1 MSFLMIFYCF
11 AAFFCILYVALM
23 FFYIIG
29 WYRLKTY
36 KKNSSE
42 YTTKVSVIVPAR
54 NEEENIE
61 NCLNDIARQDFPKEL
76 FEIIAVDDYSTDSTI
91 ERIEKLIDQ
100 HKGINVTLIKLKG
113 NKAPASYPSLDVL
126 GGKKRAITKA
136 IEQSE
141 GDLIVTT
148 DADCRMGSNWLSTIV
163 SYYESQRPKMI
174 VAPVCLYN
182 PKCRESFFEK
192 LQMLE
197 FIGLIG
203 ATGAAIE
210 QKHPIMCNGANLA
223 YEKSVF
229 KTVQGFNYFNAKH
242 SELASGDD
250 MHLMLKIKN
259 SFADGIK
266 FIKSEEAVVYT
277 KPKISLLE
285 FIQQRKRWTS
295 KTLTY
300 KDFTVVTVASI
311 VYVFNILIVIC
322 LVLMFFTPPFIG
334 WLFIFIFGA
343 KCIIDFLFLF
353 LTTSFFKRRSLMW
366 LYLPG
371 QVFNLCYVTFIGII
385 GNLGKYRWK
394 GRIIK

>member
-1 MSFLMIFYCF
+1 
-11 AAFFCILYVALM
+11 M

-29 WYRLKTY
+29 WYKLKTY
-36 KKNSSE
+36 KKNTSE

-76 FEIIAVDDYSTDSTI
+76 FEIIAVDDNSTDSTI

-100 HKGINVTLIKLKG
+100 HKGINATLIKLKD
-113 NKAPASYPSLDVL
+113 NKVPTPYLSLDIP

-163 SYYESQRPKMI
+163 SYYESKRPKMI

-182 PKCRESFFEK
+182 PNCQETIFEK
-192 LQMLE
+192 LQTLE

-203 ATGAAIE
+203 ITGAAIE

-229 KTVQGFNYFNAKH
+229 KTVQGFNYFNPGH

-277 KPKISLLE
+277 KPQTSLLE

-300 KDFTVVTVASI
+300 KDFTVVAIAII
-311 VYVFNILIVIC
+311 VYVFNISIVIS
-322 LVLMFFTPPFIG
+322 LVLMFFIPPFIG
-334 WLFIFIFGA
+334 WLFILIFGA

-353 LTTSFFKRRSLMW
+353 LTTSFFKRRGLMW

-371 QVFNLCYVTFIGII
+371 QIFNLCYVTCIGII

>member
-1 MSFLMIFYCF
+1 MIFFCF
-11 AAFFCILYVALM
+11 ATIFCILYVVLM
-23 FFYIIG
+23 FFYLIG
-29 WYRLKTY
+29 WYKLKTY

-54 NEEENIE
+54 NEQENIG
-61 NCLNDIARQDFPKEL
+61 NCLNDIAGQDFPREL
-76 FEIIAVDDYSTDSTI
+76 FEIIVVDDNSTDLTV
-91 ERIEKLIDQ
+91 ERTKEFINRYT
-100 HKGINVTLIKLKG
+100 GINATLIKLKD
-113 NKAPASYPSLDVL
+113 NR
-126 GGKKRAITKA
+126 GKKKAITKA

-148 DADCRMGSNWLSTIV
+148 DADCRMGSSWLSTIV
-163 SYYESQRPKMI
+163 SYYETKRPKMI
-174 VAPVCLYN
+174 VAPVCLHS
-182 PKCRESFFEK
+182 PARAGSFFEK
-192 LQMLE
+192 LQTLE

-210 QKHPIMCNGANLA
+210 QKYPIMCNGANLA

-229 KTVQGFNYFNAKH
+229 KTVQGFNHLNNV
-242 SELASGDD
+242 ASGDD

-277 KPKISLLE
+277 KPKTSLLE

-295 KTLTY
+295 KALTY
-300 KDFTVVTVASI
+300 KDFTVIAVAII
-311 VYVFNILIVIC
+311 VYVFNISIVIS
-322 LVLMFFTPPFIG
+322 LVLMFFLPSFIG
-334 WLFIFIFGA
+334 RLFILIFGA

-371 QVFNLCYVTFIGII
+371 QIFNLCYVTFIGII

-394 GRIIK
+394 GRMVK